1 MEKIETSL
9 AIVEFSYDF
18 YNRVEIWKKF
28 TTVDRQFVILWA
40 ILTNWK
46 TGKQRKFASIIFQ
59 NLSRDLYDS
68 VIALWGF
75 IGRPKELDINDKL
88 TEVFEN

>member
-28 TTVDRQFVILWA
+28 TTVDRQFVIL
-40 ILTNWK
+40 
-46 TGKQRKFASIIFQ
+46 
-59 NLSRDLYDS
+59 
-68 VIALWGF
+68 
-75 IGRPKELDINDKL
+75 
-88 TEVFEN
+88 